1 MVEQVPIRELNQH
14 TATVLERVERGE
26 SVEITNRGRPI
37 ARIVPVPGGELDDLV
52 AAGWV
57 TPPTLPRVF
66 DVPKGDIDETGAASK
81 ALIAM
86 REEERW

>member
-1 MVEQVPIRELNQH
+1 V
-14 TATVLERVERGE
+14 
-26 SVEITNRGRPI
+26 
-37 ARIVPVPGGELDDLV
+37 ARIVPVISGELDDLV

-57 TPPTLPRVF
+57 KPPTLPRPFPRPTAKVEGKAVT
-66 DVPKGDIDETGAASK
+66 D